1 MKKLFII
8 AILSCNFLNAQNVF
22 PTTGNVGIGTIN
34 PAQKL
39 TVSGGNIG
47 LDNQSTLVA
56 KNALGTY
63 ENVLYGRWT
72 DNATY
77 LDGGAGG
84 TYFRTAN
91 SSVLNQYLST
101 NGNTGIGTAN
111 PAQKL
116 TVSGGN
122 IGLDNQSIL
131 VAKNALGTYENV
143 LFGRWTDNATYLDG
157 GAGGTYFRTAN
168 GSVVNQYLST
178 NGNVGIG
185 TVNPAY
191 KLDVIGTV
199 RAREVRVNLNGA
211 DFVFEDGYRL
221 MPLNELEKF
230 VKQNKH
236 LPEIA
241 PAKEM
246 QEKGSDLGDLSV
258 QLLQKIEEL
267 TLHAIEQ
274 NKHMIEQNKEINF
287 LKEKMRKLEQK

>member
-1 MKKLFII
+1 MKKLLLIT
-8 AILSCNFLNAQNVF
+8 ILSCNFLNAQNVF

-39 TVSGGNIG
+39 TVAGGNIG
-47 LDNQSTLVA
+47 LDNQSTLAA

-91 SSVLNQYLST
+91 GSVL
-101 NGNTGIGTAN
+101 
-111 PAQKL
+111 
-116 TVSGGN
+116 
-122 IGLDNQSIL
+122 
-131 VAKNALGTYENV
+131 
-143 LFGRWTDNATYLDG
+143 
-157 GAGGTYFRTAN
+157 
-168 GSVVNQYLST
+168 NQYLST

-185 TVNPAY
+185 TVNPGY
-191 KLDVIGTV
+191 KLDVIGTI
-199 RAREVRVNLNGA
+199 RAREVRVNLSGA
-211 DFVFEDGYRL
+211 DFVFEDGYKL

-246 QEKGSDLGDLSV
+246 QEKGSDLGGLSV

-267 TLHAIEQ
+267 TLHV
-274 NKHMIEQNKEINF
+274 IEQNKEINS